1 MYITSSSQ
9 NHSRGTRMA
18 EQQQSVEEFKGRP
31 RLPRFALPR
40 RYDLTIALDLVRS
53 NFSGAVE
60 ITIDVVS
67 STRFLVLNA
76 ADLSVDH
83 QSVWFRG
90 QGSDRQVALA
100 LASQFAS
107 VKGRSLLSLSLLIG
121 SSRRRKPSAPRRSL
135 KSTRTRFWFLGLMIF
150 CPSERAFSGSGSRV
164 R

>member
-1 MYITSSSQ
+1 
-9 NHSRGTRMA
+9 MA
-18 EQQQSVEEFKGRP
+18 EQQQNVEEFKGRP

-53 NFSGAVE
+53 TFSGAVE
-60 ITIDVVS
+60 IAINVVS

-83 QSVWFRG
+83 QSVWFRS
-90 QGSDRQVALA
+90 QESDRQVALA

-107 VKGRSLLSLSLLIG
+107 VKGRSLRSLSLNRVE
-121 SSRRRKPSAPRRSL
+121 SSQETKR
-135 KSTRTRFWFLGLMIF
+135 
-150 CPSERAFSGSGSRV
+150 PSEIVEIDADEILVFGFDDLLPIGEGVLGIRFTGTLNDQMKGFYR